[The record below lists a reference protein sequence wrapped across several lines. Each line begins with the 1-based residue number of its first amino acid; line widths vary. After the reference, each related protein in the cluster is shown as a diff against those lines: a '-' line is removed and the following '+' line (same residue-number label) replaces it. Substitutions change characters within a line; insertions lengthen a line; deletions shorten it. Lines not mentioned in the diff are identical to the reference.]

1 MRMPILL
8 ALAGALTACGPE
20 FELQS
25 ELRRVRVLAI
35 KAEPAEL
42 ALSPD
47 ASSSP
52 PPVQLST
59 LAVAPGERPVSV
71 DLALCRSADVYGGEV
86 QCPGEDGAPL
96 PGGALSLEDPNV
108 QAVLASLAGE
118 ATGGRPV
125 DPNDPAL
132 RAVLEKGIP
141 LFIGYLAQDGGEAP
155 ENQERGVRQLTLRLT
170 DTPNQNPR
178 LTDLLRDDSPLA
190 GPLPLDTEV
199 VLRPVL
205 AEGSL
210 ERYET
215 DEGPRT
221 EQVFYSWFATGEG
234 EVKQLRSL
242 EPVDGKPGDPTIT
255 YLTPATPGEVTFY
268 VVARDGRGG
277 VDWLSRTVTVGP

>member
-1 MRMPILL
+1 MRTPILL
-8 ALAGALTACGPE
+8 ALAGALAACGPE

-25 ELRRVRVLAI
+25 EIRRVRVLAI

-42 ALSPD
+42 ALNPD
-47 ASSSP
+47 TSSP
-52 PPVQLST
+52 PPPVRFSS
-59 LAVAPGERPVSV
+59 LAVAPGESPVSV
-71 DLALCRSADVYGGEV
+71 DLALCQPGDVYGGEME
-86 QCPGEDGAPL
+86 CPGPSGVPL
-96 PGGALSLEDPNV
+96 PGGELSLEDPNV
-108 QAVLASLAGE
+108 QAVLAAVAG
-118 ATGGRPV
+118 GGSGGEPV

-170 DTPNQNPR
+170 ATPNQNPR
-178 LTDLLRDDSPLA
+178 LTDILRDEAPLE

-205 AEGSL
+205 ADGSL

-242 EPVDGKPGDPTIT
+242 EPVDGRPGDPTIK
-255 YLTPATPGEVTFY
+255 YVTPATPGPVTFY

-277 VDWLSRTVTVGP
+277 VDWFSRTVAVGP